1 MSELRPAPSI
11 AATRHGVARI
21 SLATARCVIRG
32 LPRFFGAAPKTPL
45 RTLGI
50 IALDSLRVLHLSQPL
65 SRKTALDLA
74 MFLDFLGCAN
84 AVWDHKRLRHTD
96 YQAMKDRLER
106 AGLGVHLQ
114 AYLERLR
121 DFESRRPRIGGDRR
135 RFDEVRAYREA
146 VARLSVT
153 TVAAIALDLDGSPSA
168 FDMLQNDA
176 NVDTLVRIL
185 LQCQIIDDVF
195 DYTEDRAAELPSF
208 LTATASSSQAIEL
221 TAAAARSYGA
231 RDRSLVGRTI
241 FPFRLTLVMF
251 TVATGLIVRAAARL
265 HRRDANL
272 EEMCR
277 RVGT

>member
-1 MSELRPAPSI
+1 MSELRQAPSVTSI
-11 AATRHGVARI
+11 RYGIARI
-21 SLATARCVIRG
+21 SLATARCVVRG
-32 LPRFFGAAPKTPL
+32 LPRFFAAAPKTPL
-45 RTLGI
+45 RVLGI
-50 IALDSLRVLHLSQPL
+50 IALDTLRVVRLSQPL
-65 SRKTALDLA
+65 SRKTAMDVA

-84 AVWDHKRLRHTD
+84 AVWDHKRLRQTD

-106 AGLGVHLQ
+106 SGLGVHLQ
-114 AYLERLR
+114 AYLGRLR
-121 DFESRRPRIGGDRR
+121 DLESRRPRIGGDRR

-153 TVAAIALDLDGSPSA
+153 TVTAIALDVECSPGT
-168 FDMLQNDA
+168 FDTLQNDA
-176 NVDTLVRIL
+176 NVETLVRIL

-208 LTATASSSQAIEL
+208 VTATASPSQAIEL

-231 RDRSLVGRTI
+231 RDTSLFGRAI
-241 FPFRLTLVMF
+241 FPFRFTLMMF
-251 TVATGLIVRAAARL
+251 TVTAGLIVRVAARL